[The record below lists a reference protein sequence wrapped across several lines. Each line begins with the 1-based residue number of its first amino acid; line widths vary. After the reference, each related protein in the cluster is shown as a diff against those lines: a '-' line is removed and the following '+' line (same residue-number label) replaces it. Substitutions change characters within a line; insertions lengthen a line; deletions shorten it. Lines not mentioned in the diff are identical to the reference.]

1 MNKIASKDQGQTLE
15 PFHCL
20 PLLAR
25 IIQENAVS
33 FLNALPTRYTFHVRS
48 LWISF
53 MSILFLF
60 LSVFRIFPTPFFF
73 FNPIKQLKFNLH
85 DFQKLKF
92 PTSLLLSS
100 FKTASIPPS
109 SNRRTPLS
117 LYIYTQPPP
126 LFSPPKQNF
135 ERLKKHTTNSV

>member
-20 PLLAR
+20 PPFAR

-53 MSILFLF
+53 MSSLFLF
-60 LSVFRIFPTPFFF
+60 VFRIFPTPFFYKK
-73 FNPIKQLKFNLH
+73 NPIKQLKFNLH

-100 FKTASIPPS
+100 FKTPLIPPS

-117 LYIYTQPPP
+117 LYIYTQPRP
-126 LFSPPKQNF
+126 LFSPPKQNS
-135 ERLKKHTTNSV
+135 KG

>member
-20 PLLAR
+20 PLFAR

-53 MSILFLF
+53 MSFLF
-60 LSVFRIFPTPFFF
+60 LSVFRIFPTPFF

-100 FKTASIPPS
+100 FKAPSIPPS

-117 LYIYTQPPP
+117 LYIYTQPHP
-126 LFSPPKQNF
+126 LFSPPKQNS
-135 ERLKKHTTNSV
+135 KG